1 LKHHDPG
8 VEPVG
13 DKNASLLVGPGPGRQ
28 ADCAPDIKSLRSQLE
43 FSMNTLEIAAG
54 ILALARYHGSLPAAA
69 FFQNAENLSETQMT
83 TTTSIGEPWMWA
95 AFSAFVLVMLALDL
109 FIFGGRK
116 AHKVSI
122 REAASW
128 SLVWVSLALLFNA
141 GLWWYLNG
149 AAGPEI
155 ANRKA
160 LEFLTGYLIEKS
172 LSVDNVFI
180 FLLIFSSF
188 HIAAEYQRR
197 VLIYGVLGAIV
208 MRAVMILAGAWIVRE
223 FNWVLYIFGFFLVVT
238 GMRMLVMAEKKP
250 DLEKNPVLKFARQHL
265 RISDGDHG
273 EKFSVMKDGVRHFTP
288 LFLVLI
294 LIEVTDLVFAVDSI
308 PAIFAITTDPFIVF
322 TSNIFAIMGLRA
334 LYFLLADVADRFH
347 LLKYGL
353 AMVLTF
359 IGAKMLIAPWYH
371 VPVVVSLAIVAVLIG
386 ASVVASLIATRRPT

>member
-1 LKHHDPG
+1 
-8 VEPVG
+8 
-13 DKNASLLVGPGPGRQ
+13 
-28 ADCAPDIKSLRSQLE
+28 
-43 FSMNTLEIAAG
+43 
-54 ILALARYHGSLPAAA
+54 
-69 FFQNAENLSETQMT
+69 
-83 TTTSIGEPWMWA
+83 MWA
-95 AFSAFVLVMLALDL
+95 SFIVFVLFMLALDL
-109 FIFGGRK
+109 FVFGGRR
-116 AHKVSI
+116 ARKVGVK
-122 REAASW
+122 EAAAW

-149 AAGPEI
+149 TAGQEV
-155 ANRKA
+155 ADRKA

-188 HIAAEYQRR
+188 HVSAEYQRR
-197 VLIYGVLGAIV
+197 VLVYGVLGAIV
-208 MRAVMILAGAWIVRE
+208 LRAVMILAGAWLVRE
-223 FNWVLYIFGFFLVVT
+223 FSWVLYVFGFFLVVT
-238 GMRMLVMAEKKP
+238 GMRMLVMAEKEP
-250 DLEKNPVLKFARQHL
+250 DLNKNPVLKYARRHL
-265 RISDGDHG
+265 RISEGDHG
-273 EKFSVMKDGVRHFTP
+273 EKFSVMKGGVRYFTP

-294 LIEVTDLVFAVDSI
+294 LIEVSDLVFAVDSI

-371 VPVVVSLAIVAVLIG
+371 VPVAASLAIVAVLIG
-386 ASVVASLIATRRPT
+386 ASITASLIATRNKPSH